1 MRHSVCLIKI
11 CAIFFVS
18 GLILKYAERW
28 HTFTPEL
35 YMHTDRI
42 IYKDN
47 HRIYHGIYS
56 PLKKAQRR
64 QKRRTNCARKKKCLR
79 KKKIK
84 RAIIGHSSYTSSP
97 QKKGGGGLHL
107 NTYVR
112 PRLHNKSLNFIKS
125 ISYTSLTS
133 TLTPLSKNLPPSP
146 KDGKKENKWQ
156 EKKNI

>member
-1 MRHSVCLIKI
+1 MQCRSAVNFGTLASVCLIKI
-11 CAIFFVS
+11 CAHFFVS

-97 QKKGGGGLHL
+97 QKKGGGSALEYL
-107 NTYVR
+107 R
-112 PRLHNKSLNFIKS
+112 S
-125 ISYTSLTS
+125 
-133 TLTPLSKNLPPSP
+133 PSP
-146 KDGKKENKWQ
+146 T
-156 EKKNI
+156 